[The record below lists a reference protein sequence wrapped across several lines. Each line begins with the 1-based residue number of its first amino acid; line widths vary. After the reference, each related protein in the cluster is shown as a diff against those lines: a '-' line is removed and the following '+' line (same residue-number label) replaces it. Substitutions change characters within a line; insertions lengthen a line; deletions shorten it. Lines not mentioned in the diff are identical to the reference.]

1 MRAFTISL
9 VAGLALVASAS
20 AASAQGMY
28 AGGYL
33 GAGAGQGEVANSGID
48 VDFASGGV
56 VGVFVG
62 TDRGNLRFEG
72 ELAYRQNDLE
82 LFGFSIDGDITST
95 ALMGNIYYDFG
106 DQVGANFYLGGGLGF
121 ANVTLTTTAIGFG
134 TGTDDSALTFA
145 LQLMLGGAFPVGQSG
160 AAFVELR
167 SFGAVPNF
175 EDSTGFTF
183 DQEYFITS
191 LMVGYRFGF

>member
-1 MRAFTISL
+1 MSL

-33 GAGAGQGEVANSGID
+33 GAGAGQGEIANSGFDID
-48 VDFASGGV
+48 FVAGGNL
-56 VGVFVG
+56 GVFVG

-82 LFGFSIDGDITST
+82 FVGFSIDSDITST

-106 DQVGANFYLGGGLGF
+106 DQTGANFYVGGGLGF
-121 ANVTLTTTAIGFG
+121 ASVTFDSPPAVFDTND
-134 TGTDDSALTFA
+134 TDLTFA

-167 SFGAVPNF
+167 SFGAVPTF
-175 EDSTGFTF
+175 EDNTGFPF
-183 DQEYFITS
+183 EQEYFITS